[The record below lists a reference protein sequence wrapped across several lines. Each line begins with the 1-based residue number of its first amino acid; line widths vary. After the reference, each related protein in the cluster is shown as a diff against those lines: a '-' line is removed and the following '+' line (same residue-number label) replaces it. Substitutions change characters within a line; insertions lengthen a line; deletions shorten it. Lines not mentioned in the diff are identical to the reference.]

1 MSAPL
6 VLHLSDDTFATL
18 RREAEAVGAT
28 PEELAS
34 RALEQRLAPTPN
46 PRPSEVDDP
55 FERHFG
61 NVDLG
66 APTGS
71 DNESI
76 DADLAREYADNHE
89 GS

>member
-1 MSAPL
+1 MIY
-6 VLHLSDDTFATL
+6 
-18 RREAEAVGAT
+18 RRRPCGRC
-28 PEELAS
+28 S
-34 RALEQRLAPTPN
+34 RATTPH
-46 PRPSEVDDP
+46 PATRPLSQDDP
-55 FERHFG
+55 FARQFG

-89 GS
+89 GP